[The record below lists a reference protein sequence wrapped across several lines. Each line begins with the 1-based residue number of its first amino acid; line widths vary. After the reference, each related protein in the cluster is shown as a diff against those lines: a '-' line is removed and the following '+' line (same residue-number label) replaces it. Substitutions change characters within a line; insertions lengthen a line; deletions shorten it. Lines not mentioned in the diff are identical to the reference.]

1 MHRYRKEAL
10 EWTAEKVQEWLE
22 RNETDE
28 EEDGSDG
35 DGVQGQEQ
43 GRAMEVDG

>member
-28 EEDGSDG
+28 DEDGSDAEAIH
-35 DGVQGQEQ
+35 GQE
-43 GRAMEVDG
+43 RAMEVDG